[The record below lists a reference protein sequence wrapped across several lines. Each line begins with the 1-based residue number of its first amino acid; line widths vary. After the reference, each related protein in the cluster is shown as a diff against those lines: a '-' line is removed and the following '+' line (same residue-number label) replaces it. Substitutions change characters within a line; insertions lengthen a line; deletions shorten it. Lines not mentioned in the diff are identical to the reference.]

1 MTVANNYQPIRQL
14 GNGVTTDFSF
24 NFRVLEDEQIV
35 VYELPEGGEQQVVD
49 SNEYTVNL
57 TNSGGNVVFN
67 TAPANGTVIVITRL
81 TPQTQETPYK
91 TSQGFPA
98 AVVEGDFDKLTMMV
112 QELQQ
117 DSDRSV
123 KVDVTSGV
131 TPDVLVNQVERIYE
145 SVDNI
150 DTVADD
156 ISNVNTTAGS
166 IANVNTTAGSIANV
180 NTVAG
185 IASDVAT
192 VAAISSDVSGV
203 AQIATEVSG
212 VYYSRGAVENVAN
225 NVNDVVNVSDNVLFV
240 QTAANNISNINTVGN
255 NISDV
260 NTTAGSIANVNAVA
274 GNASNINAVAG
285 NATNI
290 NTVAGNASNINAVA
304 GNASNINAVAS
315 DLTNIDAVAGD
326 LTNID
331 NASSYAALAKQYA
344 IGDPSEPTG
353 NSAKYWAEQAATQ
366 AIPSQTGQSGKY
378 LTTDGTDMNWASVAV
393 LPSQTGQSGKFLTTD
408 GTDPSWATVDALPS
422 QTGQSGKFLTTDGTD
437 ASWADVDTLPSQTGH
452 SGDVLTTDGTDAS
465 WVDTETIY
473 PVVEIYVNGTEW
485 YRVYSDGWV
494 EQGGQLS
501 SLGTTVVTV
510 TLLKPFA
517 DTNYTITSCGHV
529 NSTTGQYG
537 YVRDA
542 PTTTTIKFKGTG
554 TVTKFYW
561 MACGYG
567 A

>member
-1 MTVANNYQPIRQL
+1 MTVANNYNPVRQL

-49 SNEYTVNL
+49 SSEYTVNL

-166 IANVNTTAGSIANV
+166 IASVNTTAGSIANV

-203 AQIATEVSG
+203 AGISTEVSG

-274 GNASNINAVAG
+274 GDLTNIDAVAG
-285 NATNI
+285 DLA
-290 NTVAGNASNINAVA
+290 NINAVA
-304 GNASNINAVAS
+304 GNASNINAVA
-315 DLTNIDAVAGD
+315 TNITNVNAVGAVADD
-326 LTNID
+326 LQDVID
-331 NASSYAALAKQYA
+331 NEANINIVAGSINDVAAVGAIAQEVSGVYDNEANINAVYADLANINIVA
-344 IGDPSEPTG
+344 GI
-353 NSAKYWAEQAATQ
+353 
-366 AIPSQTGQSGKY
+366 SQQLS
-378 LTTDGTDMNWASVAV
+378 
-393 LPSQTGQSGKFLTTD
+393 P
-408 GTDPSWATVDALPS
+408 
-422 QTGQSGKFLTTDGTD
+422 
-437 ASWADVDTLPSQTGH
+437 
-452 SGDVLTTDGTDAS
+452 
-465 WVDTETIY
+465 IY
-473 PVVEIYVNGTEW
+473 PVVEPYVNGSNW
-485 YRVYSDGWV
+485 YRICSDGWV
-494 EQGGQLS
+494 EQGGLTS
-501 SLGTTVVTV
+501 SGTSVTV
-510 TLLKPFA
+510 NFLKPFA
-517 DTNYTITSCGHV
+517 NTSFTIIGIKNRSAASGNPV
-529 NSTTGQYG
+529 S
-537 YVRDA
+537 VSA
-542 PTTTTIKFKGTG
+542 VTTTSATFATSGDG
-554 TVTKFYW
+554 SPVYW
-561 MACGYG
+561 EAKGYG

>member
-14 GNGVTTDFSF
+14 GNGVTTAFSF

-67 TAPANGTVIVITRL
+67 TAPANGTVIVITRS

-166 IANVNTTAGSIANV
+166 IANVNTTAGAIANV

-185 IASDVAT
+185 IAADVAT

-203 AQIATEVSG
+203 AGISTEVSG

-285 NATNI
+285 NASNI

-304 GNASNINAVAS
+304 GNESNINAVAS
-315 DLTNIDAVAGD
+315 DLTNIDAVAAD

-393 LPSQTGQSGKFLTTD
+393 LPSQTGHSGEFLTTD
-408 GTDPSWATVDALPS
+408 GTN
-422 QTGQSGKFLTTDGTD
+422 
-437 ASWADVDTLPSQTGH
+437 ASWAAVDALPSQTGH
-452 SGDVLTTDGTDAS
+452 SGDLLTTDGTDAS
-465 WVDTETIY
+465 WVDTDTIY
-473 PVVEIYVNGTEW
+473 PVVETYVNGTEW

-494 EQGGQLS
+494 EQGGAM
-501 SLGTTVVTV
+501 GTSQTI
-510 TLLKPFA
+510 TLLKPMA
-517 DTNYTITSCGHV
+517 DTNY
-529 NSTTGQYG
+529 
-537 YVRDA
+537 YVDVTWSGGKSGNFYAGDWRIDTL
-542 PTTTTIKFKGTG
+542 TTTSFFTTATSNGANVKGSRWI
-554 TVTKFYW
+554 VK
-561 MACGYG
+561 GYG

>member
-131 TPDVLVNQVERIYE
+131 TPDVLVNQVERIYG
-145 SVDNI
+145 SIDNI

-285 NATNI
+285 NASNI
-290 NTVAGNASNINAVA
+290 NTVATNASNINAVA
-304 GNASNINAVAS
+304 GDLTNIDAVAD
-315 DLTNIDAVAGD
+315 DLSNIDAVAGD
-326 LTNID
+326 LTNIN
-331 NASSYAALAKQYA
+331 NASVYANLSKQYA
-344 IGDPSEPTG
+344 IGFPSEPTG

-378 LTTDGTDMNWASVAV
+378 LTTNGTDMNWASV
-393 LPSQTGQSGKFLTTD
+393 
-408 GTDPSWATVDALPS
+408 DA
-422 QTGQSGKFLTTDGTD
+422 
-437 ASWADVDTLPSQTGH
+437 LPSQTGH
-452 SGDVLTTDGTDAS
+452 SGEFLTTDGTGAS
-465 WVDTETIY
+465 WGSPDLSGKANIDLSNCTKPY
-473 PVVEIYVNGTEW
+473 VVETYVNGTEW

-494 EQGGQLS
+494 EQGGQDVAS
-501 SLGTTVVTV
+501 ATGAITI
-510 TLLKPFA
+510 TLLKPYA
-517 DTNYTITSCGHV
+517 DSNYTVTSSCYGV
-529 NSTTGQYG
+529 TGVVELTSGQGVGNKTATTFQYYCKATSSGNGG
-537 YVRDA
+537 YNLMW
-542 PTTTTIKFKGTG
+542 I
-554 TVTKFYW
+554 
-561 MACGYG
+561 ACGYG
-567 A
+567 ASN